1 MWISRFFS
9 TESTAYVAWKG
20 LHNACAHRGP
30 KLDKKSSSGNSRG
43 FAHTLLWIC
52 MGLSTRAI
60 ARRHQSATNAGNKAI
75 SGIQAFAG
83 MWCRKFG
90 CCWAFGIIDP
100 DLNWKMPP
108 PLARSQ
114 VYPQMHVYRI
124 VVVVNGMPLLWISRD
139 SSTASRAYGAY
150 KRVVCPCMCPLE
162 KLDNI
167 SRSRDS
173 MRFPHS
179 VPVDMQM
186 LIHSLRTSVFLLIAL
201 VCNPTTVNIAQAYN
215 GFIPSR
221 LCIKALR

>member
-9 TESTAYVAWKG
+9 TESTAYAAWKG
-20 LHNACAHRGP
+20 LHNACAQRGP

-60 ARRHQSATNAGNKAI
+60 ARRYSLSTDAGNKAI
-75 SGIQAFAG
+75 SGFKAFAG

-90 CCWAFGIIDP
+90 RCRAFELIAP
-100 DLNWKMPP
+100 HSNWKMPP

-124 VVVVNGMPLLWISRD
+124 VVVVNGMPLLWISLD
-139 SSTASRAYGAY
+139 SSTASKAYAAY
-150 KRVVCPCMCPLE
+150 KEVVCPCMCPLE

-173 MRFPHS
+173 VRFPHS
-179 VPVDMQM
+179 VPVDIQM
-186 LIHSLRTSVFLLIAL
+186 LIHSPRTGVFLLIA
-201 VCNPTTVNIAQAYN
+201 VFCKPTTGYIVQAYN

-221 LCIKALR
+221 LCVKALR